1 MTFNTNIPG
10 LQVSTVSCGPNT
22 ITKVIHTQAV
32 AFSFQK
38 NGTEEKKSTI
48 RYFSLLRMTLIHKV
62 ILYRCFLWSF
72 NTSILSSSN
81 YCESGKHMVP
91 RLILGKNQFHH
102 HLGLPKWTFLCFSY
116 SQTEPRT
123 NTTCQFLA
131 FKKITCSAHP
141 ITNASFNIKPNYQ
154 LKWKVKTKK
163 EKNYT
168 CWASKPQSKI

>member
-91 RLILGKNQFHH
+91 CLILGKNQFHH

-131 FKKITCSAHP
+131 FKKNNLFSSPYYKC
-141 ITNASFNIKPNYQ
+141 FLQY
-154 LKWKVKTKK
+154 KTKLSTEMKSQNKKGK
-163 EKNYT
+163 ELYML
-168 CWASKPQSKI
+168 SK